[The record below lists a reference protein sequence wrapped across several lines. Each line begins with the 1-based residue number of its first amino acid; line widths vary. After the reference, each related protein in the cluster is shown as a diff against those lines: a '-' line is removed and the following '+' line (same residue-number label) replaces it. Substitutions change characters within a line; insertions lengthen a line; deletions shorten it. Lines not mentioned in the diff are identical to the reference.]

1 MEKAGGKAYGIWFIG
16 SLFYLYE
23 LFVRVIPSL
32 LGQVSNSP
40 VAELSLTQMSTV
52 MSLYYMIYSPMQ
64 LFVGPLFDTFGG
76 RKLLVG
82 NCLLLALACL
92 LPLIPTCLLFF
103 LGAGRFAMG
112 FASAFGFVGVMY
124 LCTTWFPQ
132 NKWAMLSGLTTMLGM
147 FGSIS
152 SQTCFAYVN
161 TSYRNI
167 WLTACVFGLIVTGLL
182 YIFVPKDTHLEPN
195 DKKLWR
201 ELGSRLWMI
210 AKQPGAWVAGILTG
224 ALYMP
229 FAVFADLWSIPYF
242 TNVCHFTT
250 LEAAQLVSVLNLSWA
265 ISCPIMGWISDSVR
279 SCKKP
284 MICGAVAT
292 AICFTVFLLIGDV
305 SFGAVACWM
314 VLLGICCGVQV
325 IGFVA
330 VANLNTS
337 SVGASSVSFCNMLC
351 MILCGLGQPLVGYII
366 DKSKEV
372 NLLTE
377 AYRSGLSIVVVMILS
392 ATVLFGLVYKEKRL
406 A

>member
-1 MEKAGGKAYGIWFIG
+1 MGKAGGKAYGIWFIG

-32 LGQVSNSP
+32 LGQVPNSP

-92 LPLIPTCLLFF
+92 LPLIPTGVLFF

-147 FGSIS
+147 FGSIG
-152 SQTCFAYVN
+152 SQNGFAYLN
-161 TSYRNI
+161 AGYRNI
-167 WLTACVFGLIVTGLL
+167 WLTACGFGIIVTLLL
-182 YIFVPKDTHLEPN
+182 YVFIPKDTHLAPC
-195 DKKLWR
+195 DKKLWQ

-250 LEAAQLVSVLNLSWA
+250 LEAAQLVSILNLSWA

-284 MICGAVAT
+284 MVCGAVAT

-305 SFGAVACWM
+305 SFGTVACWM

-351 MILCGLGQPLVGYII
+351 MILCGLGQPVVGYII
-366 DKSKEV
+366 DNFKEAH
-372 NLLTE
+372 LLTE

>member
-1 MEKAGGKAYGIWFIG
+1 MEKGSGRAYVVWFAG

-32 LGQVSNSP
+32 LGQVSDSP
-40 VAELSLTQMSTV
+40 VVGLSLTQMSAV
-52 MSLYYMIYSPMQ
+52 ISLYYVIYSPMQ
-64 LFVGPLFDTFGG
+64 VFVGPLFDIFGG

-92 LPLIPTCLLFF
+92 LPLISTGLLFF

-112 FASAFGFVGVMY
+112 FASAFGFVGAMY

-147 FGSIS
+147 VGSIS

-167 WLTACVFGLIVTGLL
+167 WLTACVLGLIVTALL
-182 YIFVPKDTHLEPN
+182 YVFVPRDTHLEPSN
-195 DKKLWR
+195 KKLWR
-201 ELGSRLWMI
+201 DLGSRLWTI
-210 AKQPGAWVAGILTG
+210 AKEPGAWAAGIMTG
-224 ALYMP
+224 ALLMP

-250 LEAAQLVSVLNLSWA
+250 LEAAQLVSILNLSWA
-265 ISCPIMGWISDSVR
+265 ISCPVMGWISDSIG

-284 MICGAVAT
+284 ILIGAVA
-292 AICFTVFLLIGDV
+292 AAVCFAVFLLVGEA
-305 SFGAVACWM
+305 SFGTVACLM
-314 VLLGICCGVQV
+314 VLLGICSGIQIV
-325 IGFVA
+325 GFVA
-330 VANLNTS
+330 VANLSSS
-337 SVGASSVSFCNMLC
+337 SVRATSVSFCNALC
-351 MILCGLGQPLVGYII
+351 MILCGLGQPLVGYMI
-366 DKSKEV
+366 DKSQKTT
-372 NLLTE
+372 LLAE
-377 AYRSGLSIVVVMILS
+377 AYRSGLSIVTVMIVL
-392 ATVLFGLVYKEKRL
+392 ATILFGLVYKEKRL

>member
-32 LGQVSNSP
+32 LGQVPNSP

-52 MSLYYMIYSPMQ
+52 ISLYYMIYSPMQ

-92 LPLIPTCLLFF
+92 LPLVPTGILFF

-147 FGSIS
+147 FGSIG
-152 SQTCFAYVN
+152 SQNGFAYLN
-161 TSYRNI
+161 TSYQNI
-167 WLTACVFGLIVTGLL
+167 WLTACIFGLIVAGLL
-182 YIFVPKDTHLEPN
+182 YVFVPKDTHLAPR

-201 ELGSRLWMI
+201 ELGGRLWEI
-210 AKQPGAWVAGILTG
+210 AKKPGAWAAGVMTG
-224 ALYMP
+224 ALLMP
-229 FAVFADLWSIPYF
+229 FATFADLWSIPYF

-250 LEAAQLVSVLNLSWA
+250 LEAAQLVSILNLSWA
-265 ISCPIMGWISDSVR
+265 ISCPIMGWISDTVR

-284 MICGAVAT
+284 MMFGGIAAAVL
-292 AICFTVFLLIGDV
+292 FTVFLVTGEA
-305 SFGAVACWM
+305 SFGTMACLM

-330 VANLNTS
+330 VANLNS
-337 SVGASSVSFCNMLC
+337 SSLGASSVSFCNMLC
-351 MILCGLGQPLVGYII
+351 MILCGLGQPIVGYMI
-366 DKSKEV
+366 DSFKEAH
-372 NLLTE
+372 LLSE
-377 AYRSGLSIVVVMILS
+377 AYRSGLSIVTVMIVL
-392 ATVLFGLVYKEKRL
+392 ATILFGLVYKEKRL